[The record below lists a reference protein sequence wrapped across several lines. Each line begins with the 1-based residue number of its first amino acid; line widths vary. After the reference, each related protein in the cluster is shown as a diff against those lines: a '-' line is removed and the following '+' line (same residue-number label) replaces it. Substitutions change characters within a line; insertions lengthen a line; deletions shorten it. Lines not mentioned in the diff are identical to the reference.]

1 MWWGSTVG
9 TVPTLLEVSGI
20 AVIAALKTSWLEVGR
35 PGAFGTAVTRNAV
48 IR

>member
-9 TVPTLLEVSGI
+9 TVPTLLEVIRI
-20 AVIAALKTSWLEVGR
+20 AVIAGLKTSWREVGR